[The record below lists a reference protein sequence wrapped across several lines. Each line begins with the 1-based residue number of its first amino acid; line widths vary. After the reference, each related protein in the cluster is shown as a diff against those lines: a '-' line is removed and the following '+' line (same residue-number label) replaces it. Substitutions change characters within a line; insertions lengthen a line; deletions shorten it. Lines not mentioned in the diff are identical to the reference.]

1 MSDDRSRDAGRSPA
15 RGPSPPGGPL
25 GAPPD
30 PTSIAIR
37 FGVLGGLLAS
47 AFVALP
53 PLLTAGGGG
62 RLTDY
67 AGMMVA
73 MLAVFFGSR
82 AIGTVHPDLPYGRRA
97 VLGTTVVVVSSAIV
111 GLALYA
117 LYAWLRPTLLAERYA
132 EYEQRVRASGQ
143 PPERIAAELE
153 RLAAQKIQYV
163 DPAFQALGT
172 AGTLAFFGIVLALY
186 SAWRWRVAQRL
197 ARGRPHDGRR
207 ADGPPD
213 DGNTRGP

>member
-1 MSDDRSRDAGRSPA
+1 MTPGA
-15 RGPSPPGGPL
+15 PGGPT
-25 GAPPD
+25 GPRPD
-30 PTSIAIR
+30 PTAIAIR
-37 FGVLGGLLAS
+37 FGVIGGLLAS
-47 AFVALP
+47 AFVVLP
-53 PLLTAGGGG
+53 PLLSPGGGG

-82 AIGTVHPDLPYGRRA
+82 AIGVVHPELTYGRRA
-97 VLGTTVVVVSSAIV
+97 VLGVTVVVVASAIV

-117 LYAWLRPTLLAERYA
+117 LYARLRPTLLAERYA
-132 EYEQRVRASGQ
+132 DYEARVRASGQ

-153 RLAAQKIQYV
+153 RLAAQEIQYL

-172 AGTLAFFGIVLALY
+172 AGTLAFFGIVLAMY

-197 ARGRPHDGRR
+197 LREGRPGVKR
-207 ADGPPD
+207 PKE
-213 DGNTRGP
+213 